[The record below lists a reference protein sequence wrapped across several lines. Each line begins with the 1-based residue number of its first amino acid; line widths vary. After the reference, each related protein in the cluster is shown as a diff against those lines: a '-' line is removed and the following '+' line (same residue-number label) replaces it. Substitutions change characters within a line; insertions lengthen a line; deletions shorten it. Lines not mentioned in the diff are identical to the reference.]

1 MRENEKKA
9 LEKGGFVQ
17 SINTMSMLILPAVV
31 AMVTLV
37 SHTALGNNLTPAQV
51 GVGLWV
57 MECVCLSFC
66 LCMFVYVLSVWGLW
80 RVVTRH
86 MLRRQLLRH

>member
-17 SINTMSMLILPAVV
+17 SINTMSMLVLPVVV

-37 SHTALGNNLTPAQV
+37 LHTALGNNLTPAQV
-51 GVGLWV
+51 GFRV
-57 MECVCLSFC
+57 CVQ
-66 LCMFVYVLSVWGLW
+66 FVLYADS
-80 RVVTRH
+80 
-86 MLRRQLLRH
+86 